1 MKRKEYSAGMVK
13 LPFWFLEFKKMI
25 SLINSGMTFDEIK
38 DLNRKVNIFSA
49 NSDARAVSTFNTVSR
64 RVKALDSTFYP
75 LFEELD
81 IASQKLITLIAIME
95 SDTLFF
101 DFMNE
106 VYKEKLIIGLNEL
119 SDSDFS
125 IFFKDKQLQSDR
137 VAKWTDYTL
146 KRLGSIYRTVLMET
160 GILERTQGSNKKI
173 MKPIIDK
180 SIEYKLKECGME
192 MTLRVLTGVR

>member
-1 MKRKEYSAGMVK
+1 MSRKEYSAGMVK

-25 SLINSGMTFDEIK
+25 NLINSGMTFEEIK
-38 DLNRKVNIFSA
+38 NLNIKENIFSA
-49 NSDARAVSTFNTVSR
+49 NSAARAISTFNTVSR
-64 RVKALDSTFYP
+64 RVKALDSTLYP
-75 LFEELD
+75 LFEGLD
-81 IASQKLITLIAIME
+81 IANQKLIALIAIME

-106 VYKEKLIIGLNEL
+106 VYREKLIIGINEL

-146 KRLGSIYRTVLMET
+146 KRLGIIYRTVLMET
-160 GILERTQGSNKKI
+160 GILERTQSSDKKI
-173 MKPIIDK
+173 IKPIIDK
-180 SIEYKLKECGME
+180 SLEYKLKECGMD
-192 MTLRVLTGVR
+192 MTLLVLTGVR

>member
-1 MKRKEYSAGMVK
+1 MSRKDYSAGMVK

-25 SLINSGMTFDEIK
+25 NLINSGMTFEEIK
-38 DLNRKVNIFSA
+38 NLNIKENIFSA
-49 NSDARAVSTFNTVSR
+49 NSAARAISTFNTVSR
-64 RVKALDSTFYP
+64 RVKALDSTLYP
-75 LFEELD
+75 LFEGLD
-81 IASQKLITLIAIME
+81 IANQKLIALIAIME

-106 VYKEKLIIGLNEL
+106 VYREKLIIGINEL

-146 KRLGSIYRTVLMET
+146 KRLGIIYRTVLMET
-160 GILERTQGSNKKI
+160 GILERTQSSDKKI
-173 MKPIIDK
+173 IKPIIDK
-180 SIEYKLKECGME
+180 SLEYKLKECGMD
-192 MTLRVLTGVR
+192 MTLLVLTGVR